1 VKTTSVL
8 GLSAALSIS
17 LALFGLSTAFADD
30 KAPAALTGQ
39 VISEAEGAMEGV
51 VGALPPDRLFAARP
65 SLQHL
70 PADIGL
76 QKQRA
81 DG

>member
-1 VKTTSVL
+1 MKTTSVL

-39 VISEAEGAMEGV
+39 SATNLAEL
-51 VGALPPDRLFAARP
+51 VGTW
-65 SLQHL
+65 Q
-70 PADIGL
+70 
-76 QKQRA
+76 QRFK
-81 DG
+81 DLRRQILSDSFTWPRFVP